1 MLVHIRVSSFEQV
14 AGPVRNSLR
23 EMMRAARFI
32 SLHCGAVSSARDHA
46 MECFWQLRE
55 GTVDY
60 CIDGVE
66 IVAGH
71 RRYGD
76 TYPGLLPLWSADRP
90 IHILVYSFGA
100 STARFLQHLLERG
113 AFLDIEYGRI
123 PTSGAWYAFVRFCA
137 QTHTRTHT
145 HTHTHTTYAHA
156 HAYTHEHKHTR
167 ARAHTH
173 THAHARTHT
182 HAHAHAHI
190 KSVLTLLEVTHMHAH
205 TRTHKHTQQ
214 THNLVPF
221 FPLFRWPCLSLCPY
235 ALQDQ
240 ITGDNPRDKPGLAR
254 SAQCGAIAVEPQSPS
269 LFNSVVDIYRHLLDC
284 LAWSR

>member
-1 MLVHIRVSSFEQV
+1 MFVHIRVSSFEQV

-32 SLHCGAVSSARDHA
+32 SLHCGAVSSAKDHA

-113 AFLDIEYGRI
+113 AFLDNEYGRI
-123 PTSGAWYAFVRFCA
+123 PTSGAWYAFVGYCA
-137 QTHTRTHT
+137 QTHTHTHTPTHIHTQHT
-145 HTHTHTTYAHA
+145 HTHTHTRTNTSTHA
-156 HAYTHEHKHTR
+156 R
-167 ARAHTH
+167 ARTHTH
-173 THAHARTHT
+173 THMHARTHT
-182 HAHAHAHI
+182 HTRTHI
-190 KSVLTLLEVTHMHAH
+190 SKVYSPCWRSHTCTHIHAH
-205 TRTHKHTQQ
+205 TNTHNKHT
-214 THNLVPF
+214 TSRPSSHSFAGPV
-221 FPLFRWPCLSLCPY
+221 FPSAHMLFRIRSLVTIHGTKEGSLAVHSVGLSPWSL
-235 ALQDQ
+235 
-240 ITGDNPRDKPGLAR
+240 NPLPFSIL
-254 SAQCGAIAVEPQSPS
+254 
-269 LFNSVVDIYRHLLDC
+269 
-284 LAWSR
+284 